1 MAAGG
6 TSRELSTRKR
16 NIAHNIAPIG
26 GVIKKRCEVT
36 NVTLSFNIFYNF
48 GKIKERRLSDE

>member
-26 GVIKKRCEVT
+26 GVIKKRSEVT
-36 NVTLSFNIFYNF
+36 NVTFSFNI
-48 GKIKERRLSDE
+48 LL